1 MFDAEQTGR
10 IDLHELKVRTM
21 PCPSL
26 CASTHAGQWP
36 LSLTSHLRPPTPGP
50 PTQVLMRALG
60 FPVKKQQVLKLAG
73 EVAPNHG
80 GTVDFQTYLE
90 ISALVCVWGGLCAEM
105 DEWMDGRKSPWNGV
119 RRRFIIL
126 KNSPRATKNALPNR
140 RIIPQ

>member
-36 LSLTSHLRPPTPGP
+36 LSSTSHLRPPTPGP

-90 ISALVCVWGGLCAEM
+90 ISALVCVCGGGVVCRNG
-105 DEWMDGRKSPWNGV
+105 WVDGW
-119 RRRFIIL
+119 
-126 KNSPRATKNALPNR
+126 
-140 RIIPQ
+140 